1 MKPCLEFEGKNVD
14 YAIEKACE
22 ELQLTKD
29 KLKYDVIS
37 HGSSGIF
44 GLVGAKKAR
53 IRVAAPELST
63 EIANK
68 KSPSD
73 DISFKPEFKDECA
86 VSLVDE
92 AFNKPEQ
99 KGVSEELLN
108 VGEDTIQK
116 IVDLITT
123 DARVSAKRRG
133 DRILYNIEGGNSG
146 ILIGKRG
153 QTLEAIQYIVDKVVN
168 KKSIDKRIR
177 VQIDVHGYLETKKAS
192 LQRLAVKLAEKA
204 KHTGKPTTIGQ
215 MNAHDRRIVHLSLK
229 NDKEVRTQSM
239 GEGYYRKLVIFPKKN
254 NNNGKNSLSN

>member
-14 YAIEKACE
+14 CAIEKACE
-22 ELQLTKD
+22 ELQLTRD

-53 IRVAAPELST
+53 IRVAASDLST

-68 KSPSD
+68 KSSN
-73 DISFKPEFKDECA
+73 DISFKPEFKNEDA
-86 VSLVDE
+86 LSLVDE
-92 AFNKPEQ
+92 AFNKPE
-99 KGVSEELLN
+99 KKSVSEELLN
-108 VGEDTIQK
+108 VGEETLQK
-116 IVDLITT
+116 IIDLITT
-123 DARVSAKRRG
+123 GATVSAKRRG

-254 NNNGKNSLSN
+254 NHHRKNSLSN

>member
-14 YAIEKACE
+14 CAIEKACE
-22 ELQLTKD
+22 ELQLTRD

-53 IRVAAPELST
+53 IRVATSDLST

-68 KSPSD
+68 KSPN
-73 DISFKPEFKDECA
+73 DIPFKPEFKKECA

-108 VGEDTIQK
+108 VGKETLQK
-116 IVDLITT
+116 IIDLITT
-123 DARVSAKRRG
+123 GATVSAKRRG

-192 LQRLAVKLAEKA
+192 LQRLAVRLADKA

-254 NNNGKNSLSN
+254 NNHHRKNSLSN